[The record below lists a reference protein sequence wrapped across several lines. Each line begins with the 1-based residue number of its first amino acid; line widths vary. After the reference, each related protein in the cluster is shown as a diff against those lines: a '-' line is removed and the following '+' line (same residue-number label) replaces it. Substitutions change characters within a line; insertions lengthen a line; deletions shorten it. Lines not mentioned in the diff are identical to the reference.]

1 MKNKKNL
8 GAIIAIFAAI
18 FVIGV
23 GVSTGDSSAE
33 NGSTTEVNTST
44 TVSTGLY
51 NGEGELLTSP
61 DEKDVIVSQN
71 SEKIENVLNSNTV
84 SNNKNQNNGG
94 SVEATDSVINGINNF
109 NKNYKVNLKDIPA
122 FSGRPYYVVNG
133 NVPGFKYGNQ
143 DAKYFEK
150 YSALDGLGRCG
161 VAYACLGKETMPT
174 EERGEI
180 GQVKPS
186 GWKTVKYNCVDG
198 KYLFNRCHLIGF
210 QLSGENANNRNLI
223 TGTRYMNV
231 EGMLPFE
238 NMVADY
244 IKETGNHVLYRVTP
258 IFQGDELV
266 ARGVQMEAF
275 SVEDNGDGICFN
287 VYCYNNQ
294 PSIKIDY
301 ATGNS
306 ELVDDE
312 ISNKTTTEKRAEKTT
327 SNETSGN
334 SGSSSQEAKYILNT
348 NSKKIHRPTCSSAKK
363 MKESN
368 KQEYTGSKDDLLAQG
383 YTTCGNCNP

>member
-1 MKNKKNL
+1 MKNKKL
-8 GAIIAIFAAI
+8 IGAIIAIFAAV

-44 TVSTGLY
+44 TVLHGVY
-51 NGEGELLTSP
+51 NDEGELITTQ
-61 DEKDVIVSQN
+61 DENDVVSQN
-71 SEKIENVLNSNTV
+71 AEKIENVLNSNTA
-84 SNNKNQNNGG
+84 SDNKNQNNVG
-94 SVEATDSVINGINNF
+94 SVEATDSVIDGINNS
-109 NKNYKVNLKDIPA
+109 NKNYKANLKNIPA
-122 FSGRPYYVVNG
+122 FSGKPYYVING
-133 NVPGFKYGNQ
+133 NVPGLKSDNQ
-143 DAKYFEK
+143 NVKYFEK
-150 YSALDGLGRCG
+150 YSPLDSLGRCG

-186 GWKTVKYNCVDG
+186 GWKTAKYNCVDG

-266 ARGVQMEAF
+266 ARGVQMEAY

-294 PSIKIDY
+294 PSVKIDY

-312 ISNKTTTEKRAEKTT
+312 TGNKTTTEKRAEKTT
-327 SNETSGN
+327 SVETSSN

-368 KQEYTGSKDDLLAQG
+368 KQEYTGSKNDLLAQG
-383 YTTCGNCNP
+383 YTTCGICNP